1 MNKSTQ
7 RRLGGCRLTLP
18 GLSHHWLSFIDV
30 WGGRDGDVRGFMMGW
45 WGEKEKH
52 SKEQTGG
59 EEQWRLLSPAVS
71 REKKNKTWF
80 KAQRQRRSRGIRLGG
95 SGAQTSIDRLRSFTP
110 HYSSDHLETA
120 AGDWGDGWRW
130 WRTDEELERLF
141 ETLNSKFH
149 NQQFVFSSF
158 SFFPQ

>member
-7 RRLGGCRLTLP
+7 RRLGGCRLTFP

-45 WGEKEKH
+45 WREKEKH
-52 SKEQTGG
+52 SKEQTG
-59 EEQWRLLSPAVS
+59 EKNNEDFCLLLFPGRKRIKHDS
-71 REKKNKTWF
+71 K
-80 KAQRQRRSRGIRLGG
+80 L

-141 ETLNSKFH
+141 QTLNSKFH